1 MITDELIKKEFITR
15 TMRAG
20 IEQIYSTQ
28 QAVIDKYL
36 SERTGELKKFIM
48 RRPFSEQ
55 SNGMNVTY
63 YMRILPY
70 IRLLDIHYRQRND
83 RIAKA
88 KHSHLALYNRVVWG
102 VLYRESFPELRYGLS
117 EDVRKAIKDELEQA
131 LSNNPNN
138 Q

>member
-88 KHSHLALYNRVVWG
+88 KRSHLELYNRVVWG

-117 EDVRKAIKDELEQA
+117 EDVRKAIKEELEQA